1 MSPIPEGELEI
12 PIQMTFRHTSK
23 AVVEKMKLFV
33 ESQLV
38 KLDQVFRIEDDEQNP
53 DDDET
58 KDVLDNDGD
67 KELIQGGGNSG
78 EVGTSTELIVIAI
91 DNEQQLVAE
100 SEEEIR
106 ESVRKEINEAL
117 NAHVEDGNVMDLDI

>member
-1 MSPIPEGELEI
+1 
-12 PIQMTFRHTSK
+12 
-23 AVVEKMKLFV
+23 MKLFV

-58 KDVLDNDGD
+58 KDVLDNDCD
-67 KELIQGGGNSG
+67 EELIQGGGNSG

>member
-1 MSPIPEGELEI
+1 
-12 PIQMTFRHTSK
+12 
-23 AVVEKMKLFV
+23 MKLFV
-33 ESQLV
+33 ESQSA
-38 KLDQVFRIEDDEQNP
+38 KMDQVFRIEDDEQNP

-67 KELIQGGGNSG
+67 EELIQGGRNSG
-78 EVGTSTELIVIAI
+78 EAGTSTELIVIAI

-117 NAHVEDGNVMDLDI
+117 NAHVEDGNVKDLDI